1 VNILMVSNKTPP
13 DYDGGYELRA
23 FQIANALR
31 ERGHNVDMATSF
43 LRPGF
48 KLEAPEPDWVHRIFK
63 FVPISD
69 KSGVARKM
77 DAAWRRVLCT
87 NVAAHNVP
95 AMSEFLKDRSYD
107 LAYCF
112 GLHRISLASAYPI
125 TEKGIPILWHAGGTY
140 IVDQLHR
147 WPSEMPGFKFAMNTA
162 ARKWYELEKQVDYSN
177 IAYVSEFLKGYF
189 EEHGMSVPHPYV
201 ISRGADFEPLK
212 DVDRHRQQ
220 PPLFFMASRLD
231 REKGIDTAVSAVGL
245 LKSRRP
251 DLDWRLEIGGKPGD
265 QSYRDELDRLAENL
279 DVADRITFLGKL
291 TRDQVLEKMRVATAF
306 VSCSRYGE
314 PFAGT
319 IIETLASGTPL
330 IGSIDGSIKEV
341 VEHEKSA
348 LLFERDDAQTLS
360 QHLERVLT
368 DPAMAQRIALAGTE
382 VIETRYTLAKI
393 LDQTER
399 TFGEVVARSKVAG
412 AA

>member
-1 VNILMVSNKTPP
+1 MVSNKTPP

-48 KLEAPEPDWVHRIFK
+48 KLESPEPEWVHRIFK

-95 AMSEFLKDRSYD
+95 AMREFLKGRDYD

-147 WPSEMPGFKFAMNTA
+147 WPNEMPGFKFAMNTA
-162 ARKWYELEKQVDYSN
+162 ARKWYELEKLVDYSN
-177 IAYVSEFLKGYF
+177 IAYVSEFLKNYF

-201 ISRGADFEPLK
+201 ISRGADFEPRK
-212 DVDRHRQQ
+212 DVDRGRQQ
-220 PPLFFMASRLD
+220 PPVFFMASRLD

-245 LKSRRP
+245 LKSHRP

-279 DVADRITFLGKL
+279 DVGDRITFLGKL
-291 TRDQVLEKMRVATAF
+291 TRDQVLEKMRAATAF

-330 IGSIDGSIKEV
+330 VGSIDGSIKEV

-348 LLFERDDAQTLS
+348 LLFDKDDAKTLS

-368 DPAMAQRIALAGTE
+368 DAGLAQRIALAGTE
-382 VIETRYTLAKI
+382 VIEGRYTLAKI